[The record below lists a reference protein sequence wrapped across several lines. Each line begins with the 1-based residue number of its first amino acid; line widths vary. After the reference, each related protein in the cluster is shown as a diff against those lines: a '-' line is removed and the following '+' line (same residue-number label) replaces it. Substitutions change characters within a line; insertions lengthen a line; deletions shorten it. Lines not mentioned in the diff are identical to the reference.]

1 MKKVFALISMAIVA
15 TWSVF
20 AQDTQEAVA
29 EAAAALSE
37 AEDVPEP
44 VELPKYWNTTLL
56 TNINFGQSFLS
67 HWAAGGYNTISLA
80 GNVDL
85 QTNYAKDKMIW
96 NNRLQLDYGGMYS
109 ADKPIFQKTK
119 DRIYLESK
127 WGYETPIKHLSYS
140 AFLDFKTQFGDNY
153 DYKTPTDAQFEAHP
167 GDEPAAW
174 REAAKDNLKSGLF
187 SPAYFNV
194 GLGVLWT
201 PAPWF
206 SLNVAPLAGGVVI
219 VSNPTLRN
227 TYGMD
232 LVKGNKYNDDK
243 DAAVAAEDWTAFMA
257 FRPELGAQIKADASW
272 VINDNFSFSTQ
283 LAAFYN
289 YLKPTVEPRI
299 TWDNKVFWKLAK
311 FFALTLSTNLIYDPL
326 VKLDMN
332 NDGEANEKG
341 VQFKEFLE
349 FGFTYTI
356 AHKH

>member
-1 MKKVFALISMAIVA
+1 MKRLFSILALSFITVVFCY
-15 TWSVF
+15 

-37 AEDVPEP
+37 AEDVPP
-44 VELPKYWNTTLL
+44 VVEKPKYWNTTLL
-56 TNINFGQSFLS
+56 TNITFGQSFLS
-67 HWAAGGYNTISLA
+67 HWAAGGYNSVSLA

-85 QTNYAKDKMIW
+85 KCNYAKDKMIW
-96 NNRLQLDYGGMYS
+96 DNRLQLDYGGMYS

-127 WGYETPIKHLSYS
+127 WGYETPIKNLKYS
-140 AFLDFKTQFGDNY
+140 ANFDFKTQFGDNF
-153 DYKTPTDAQFEAHP
+153 DYKTPKDYE
-167 GDEPAAW
+167 GDEPTVADW
-174 REAAKDNLKSGLF
+174 KNAKVLKSGLLA
-187 SPAYFNV
+187 PAYINL
-194 GLGVLWT
+194 GLGILWT

-206 SLNVAPLAGGVVI
+206 SLNVAPLAGGFVFVT
-219 VSNPTLRN
+219 NPALRK

-232 LVKGNKYNDDK
+232 LL
-243 DAAVAAEDWTAFMA
+243 AEDLDATVGTNYKA

-272 VINDNFSFSTQ
+272 VINDKFSYTTQ
-283 LAAFYN
+283 VAAFYN

-332 NDGEANEKG
+332 NDGVAEEKG

>member
-1 MKKVFALISMAIVA
+1 MALVA
-15 TWSVF
+15 AWSVF
-20 AQDTQEAVA
+20 AQDTQDAVA
-29 EAAAALSE
+29 EAAAALSA

-44 VELPKYWNTTLL
+44 VEKPKYWTTTLL
-56 TNINFGQSFLS
+56 TNINFGQSFL
-67 HWAAGGYNTISLA
+67 HQWAAGGYNTISLT
-80 GNVDL
+80 GNVDAS
-85 QTNYAKDKMIW
+85 TNYAKDKMIW

-119 DRIYLESK
+119 DRIYFESK
-127 WGYETPIKHLSYS
+127 WGYETPIRHLSYS

-153 DYKTPTDAQFEAHP
+153 DYKAPTDAQFEAHP

-174 REAAKDNLKSGLF
+174 REAAKNNLKSGLF

-206 SLNVAPLAGGVVI
+206 SLNVAPLAGGVVL
-219 VSNPTLRN
+219 VSNPVLRN

-232 LVKGNKYNDDK
+232 PLATDADGNVLEYK
-243 DAAVAAEDWTAFMA
+243 A

-272 VINDNFSFSTQ
+272 VINDAFSYTTQ
-283 LAAFYN
+283 VAAFYN

-311 FFALTLSTNLIYDPL
+311 FFALTVSTNLIYDPL
-326 VKLDMN
+326 VKLTDKEGN
-332 NDGEANEKG
+332 LINAGTKNEGKG